1 MYFAPI
7 SPTAY
12 LDRYSGRSNVQMC
25 VGCWAIKY
33 PEYYEW
39 YKQRREQGDFVF
51 LDNGAY
57 EGELLNVD
65 EYVRLIRDLKPNV
78 YAIPDVIDNEEETQR
93 LQMEFLKPLTPKSS
107 LPMRVLQSVERDP
120 IYWGNMFRQF
130 APLFKWIAFPR
141 VLGEHR
147 SPIVH
152 KCSVVR
158 PFINNKIHA
167 FGWTGSVKEVREL
180 AYLGVDTMDSA
191 GPVWRGLN
199 EFDTS
204 TLANNTWQSEG
215 CPFDPTYLIE
225 DHDNSSPNLADDNL
239 TEVFRA
245 CVAL

>member
-1 MYFAPI
+1 M
-7 SPTAY
+7 
-12 LDRYSGRSNVQMC
+12 
-25 VGCWAIKY
+25 
-33 PEYYEW
+33 
-39 YKQRREQGDFVF
+39 
-51 LDNGAY
+51 
-57 EGELLNVD
+57 
-65 EYVRLIRDLKPNV
+65 RLIRDLKPNV

-107 LPMRVLQSVERDP
+107 LPMRVLQSSQRDP

-147 SPIVH
+147 SPIVY
-152 KCSVVR
+152 KCSTVR
-158 PFINNKIHA
+158 PFTNNKIHA

-191 GPVWRGLN
+191 GPVWRGMLGTKN
-199 EFDTS
+199 GETWHDVPFRVNHEFSS
-204 TLANNTWQSEG
+204 TDEEIFEGVLATN
-215 CPFDPTYLIE
+215 
-225 DHDNSSPNLADDNL
+225 NL